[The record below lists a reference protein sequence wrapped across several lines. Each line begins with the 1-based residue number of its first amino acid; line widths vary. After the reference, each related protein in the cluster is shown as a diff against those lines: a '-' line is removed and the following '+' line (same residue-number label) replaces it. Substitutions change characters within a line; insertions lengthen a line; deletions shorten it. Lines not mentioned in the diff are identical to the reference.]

1 MEDTEDDAELED
13 EEVGQ
18 EELLPFPPLVE
29 VPRDFF
35 VGGSSRVPP
44 FIEFRL
50 PWDGLLL
57 FSLLE
62 RLLDDDDDDDALVV
76 DSDWL
81 EGVGELFTGARRRR
95 PIVVALAISC
105 VFTCRDWD
113 SGIHRYLLT
122 DTSTLTSTKIT
133 PQRSFTITRNTAMF
147 GTKSLAGAMRSTR
160 VSSEKHLVALL
171 RERRQRR
178 RGDAASL
185 ETKEGRNVT
194 RKISYAQ
201 LSGGNV

>member
-1 MEDTEDDAELED
+1 MFVEMEDDAEFED
-13 EEVGQ
+13 VGQ
-18 EELLPFPPLVE
+18 EELLPFPPFVE

-62 RLLDDDDDDDALVV
+62 RLLDDDDALVVV

-81 EGVGELFTGARRRR
+81 EGVGELFTGALRRR

-105 VFTCRDWD
+105 VFTCRNWG
-113 SGIHRYLLT
+113 SVHRYPLT
-122 DTSTLTSTKIT
+122 GTSTLRPALGAT
-133 PQRSFTITRNTAMF
+133 PRSHHRDHSRSRVILRCSRFDQ
-147 GTKSLAGAMRSTR
+147 SLAGAMVYTGIVRETPRRSP
-160 VSSEKHLVALL
+160 
-171 RERRQRR
+171 
-178 RGDAASL
+178 
-185 ETKEGRNVT
+185 
-194 RKISYAQ
+194 
-201 LSGGNV
+201 SGTATAR

>member
-1 MEDTEDDAELED
+1 MVVEMED

-18 EELLPFPPLVE
+18 ELLPFPPLVE

-62 RLLDDDDDDDALVV
+62 RLLDDDAPV

-81 EGVGELFTGARRRR
+81 EGVGEFTGALRRR
-95 PIVVALAISC
+95 PIVVALAIFSFAYLRIATGIL
-105 VFTCRDWD
+105 FTVILRPV
-113 SGIHRYLLT
+113 HR
-122 DTSTLTSTKIT
+122 
-133 PQRSFTITRNTAMF
+133 
-147 GTKSLAGAMRSTR
+147 
-160 VSSEKHLVALL
+160 H
-171 RERRQRR
+171 
-178 RGDAASL
+178 
-185 ETKEGRNVT
+185 
-194 RKISYAQ
+194 
-201 LSGGNV
+201 